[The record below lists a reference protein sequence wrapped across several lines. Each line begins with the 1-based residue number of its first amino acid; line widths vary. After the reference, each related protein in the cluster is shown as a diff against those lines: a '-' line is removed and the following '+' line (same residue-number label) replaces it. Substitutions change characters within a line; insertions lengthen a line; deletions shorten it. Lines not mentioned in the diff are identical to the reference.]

1 MHAES
6 LQSCLTFCDP
16 VDLSLPVPSVHGI
29 LRQYWSEKKKKKR
42 ILEWVVM
49 LSPRV
54 SSRPKME
61 AASPATPALEADS
74 LLLTHCGSQ

>member
-6 LQSCLTFCDP
+6 LQSCLTFCNP
-16 VDLSLPVPSVHGI
+16 MDLSLPVPSVHGI
-29 LRQYWSEKKKKKR
+29 LSKYWGEKNKR

-49 LSPRV
+49 LSARV
-54 SSRPKME
+54 SSSPKME
-61 AASPATPALEADS
+61 AAPPATPALEADS